1 MPARERRTEIL
12 DAVERL
18 LGQGGLEAV
27 TMREVAAEAGVSLRL
42 VQYYGKSK
50 DELLTAAL
58 ERLADKSVR
67 RWHARSE
74 EQTQG
79 EQTPEG
85 SAPEGSERAGRPKH
99 TPTLARVRAF
109 LDEALPTDEASR
121 TFHRVGV
128 SLELLTITRP
138 STAAEAYRAH
148 LDALADHLAGILRA
162 DARVGADHARRLAS
176 EVMALAHGLGSL
188 LMAGQITQPAAEA
201 LLDDY
206 VDRLR
211 VRLRG

>member
-1 MPARERRTEIL
+1 MPARERREEIL

-18 LGQGGLEAV
+18 LGRGGLEAV

-42 VQYYGKSK
+42 VQYYGRSK

-58 ERLADKSVR
+58 ERLADKSVQ
-67 RWHARSE
+67 RWRARTA
-74 EQTQG
+74 EQDQ
-79 EQTPEG
+79 EQAPSRDERPRNG
-85 SAPEGSERAGRPKH
+85 SV
-99 TPTLARVRAF
+99 LARVRAF
-109 LDEALPTDEASR
+109 LDEALPTDEAGR
-121 TFHRVGV
+121 TLHRVGV

-148 LDALADHLAGILRA
+148 LDALAEHLAGILRA
-162 DARVGADHARRLAS
+162 DPGVDAERARRLAS

-188 LMAGQITQPAAEA
+188 LMAGRITRPAAEA

-211 VRLRG
+211 TTLSESS

>member
-1 MPARERRTEIL
+1 MPETERRAQIL

-18 LGQGGLEAV
+18 LGRGGLEAV

-42 VQYYGKSK
+42 VQYYGRSK

-74 EQTQG
+74 EHARNG
-79 EQTPEG
+79 RPEDG
-85 SAPEGSERAGRPKH
+85 SALP
-99 TPTLARVRAF
+99 RVRAF

-121 TFHRVGV
+121 SFHRVGV

-138 STAAEAYRAH
+138 GAAAEAYRAH
-148 LDALADHLAGILRA
+148 LGALADHLAGILRTDPRIGAA
-162 DARVGADHARRLAS
+162 DAHRLAS
-176 EVMALAHGLGSL
+176 ETMALAHGVGSL
-188 LMAGQITQPAAEA
+188 LMAGQMTQSAAEA
-201 LLDDY
+201 LLDGY
-206 VDRLR
+206 VDRLAA
-211 VRLRG
+211 RLST

>member
-1 MPARERRTEIL
+1 MPERERRAEIL

-18 LGQGGLEAV
+18 LGRGGLEAV

-74 EQTQG
+74 EHMSDGPDGRDGQG
-79 EQTPEG
+79 
-85 SAPEGSERAGRPKH
+85 GRPEDRSA
-99 TPTLARVRAF
+99 LSRVRDF

-121 TFHRVGV
+121 SFHRVGV

-138 STAAEAYRAH
+138 SAAADAYRAH
-148 LDALADHLAGILRA
+148 LDALADHLAGILRT
-162 DARVGADHARRLAS
+162 DARIDADHARRLAS

-188 LMAGQITQPAAEA
+188 LMAGQLTRASAES
-201 LLDDY
+201 LLDGY

-211 VRLRG
+211 DRLSD

>member
-1 MPARERRTEIL
+1 MPARERREEIL

-18 LGQGGLEAV
+18 LGRGGLEAV

-42 VQYYGKSK
+42 VQYYGRSK

-67 RWHARSE
+67 RWRARTA
-74 EQTQG
+74 EQERGQDQ
-79 EQTPEG
+79 EQARDRRPRNG
-85 SAPEGSERAGRPKH
+85 SV
-99 TPTLARVRAF
+99 LARVRAF
-109 LDEALPTDEASR
+109 LDEALPTDEAGR
-121 TFHRVGV
+121 TLHRVGV

-138 STAAEAYRAH
+138 STAAESYRSH

-162 DARVGADHARRLAS
+162 DPGVDTERARRLAS

-188 LMAGQITQPAAEA
+188 LMAGRITRPAAEA

-206 VDRLR
+206 VDRLGTA
-211 VRLRG
+211 LSESP

>member
-1 MPARERRTEIL
+1 MPGRERRAQIL

-18 LGQGGLEAV
+18 LGRGGLEAV

-58 ERLADKSVR
+58 ERLADKSVQ

-74 EQTQG
+74 EHARDGQPKG
-79 EQTPEG
+79 G
-85 SAPEGSERAGRPKH
+85 SALSQ
-99 TPTLARVRAF
+99 VRAF
-109 LDEALPTDEASR
+109 LDEALPTDEAGR
-121 TFHRVGV
+121 TLHRVGV

-138 STAAEAYRAH
+138 STAAESYRAH

-162 DARVGADHARRLAS
+162 DPGVDAERAQRLAS
-176 EVMALAHGLGSL
+176 EIMALAHGLGSL
-188 LMAGQITQPAAEA
+188 LMAGQITQSAAEG

-211 VRLRG
+211 AQLSD

>member
-1 MPARERRTEIL
+1 
-12 DAVERL
+12 
-18 LGQGGLEAV
+18 
-27 TMREVAAEAGVSLRL
+27 MREVAAEAEVSLRL

-67 RWHARSE
+67 RWRARTA
-74 EQTQG
+74 EQDQ
-79 EQTPEG
+79 EQAPSRDERPRNG
-85 SAPEGSERAGRPKH
+85 SV
-99 TPTLARVRAF
+99 LARVSAF
-109 LDEALPTDEASR
+109 LDEALPTDEAGR
-121 TFHRVGV
+121 TLHRVGV

-138 STAAEAYRAH
+138 NTAAESYRAH

-162 DARVGADHARRLAS
+162 DPGGDAERARRLAS

-188 LMAGQITQPAAEA
+188 LMSGQITQSAAEA

-211 VRLRG
+211 TTLSESP

>member
-1 MPARERRTEIL
+1 MPEVERRAQIL

-18 LGQGGLEAV
+18 LGRGGLEAV

-58 ERLADKSVR
+58 ERMADASVR
-67 RWHARSE
+67 RWHARGE
-74 EQTQG
+74 ERSRDSA
-79 EQTPEG
+79 TPEG
-85 SAPEGSERAGRPKH
+85 SVLS
-99 TPTLARVRAF
+99 RVRAF
-109 LDEALPTDEASR
+109 LDEALPTDEAGR
-121 TFHRVGV
+121 AFHRVGV

-138 STAAEAYRAH
+138 SAAAESYRAH
-148 LDALADHLAGILRA
+148 LGALADHLAAILRTDPRI
-162 DARVGADHARRLAS
+162 DAAQARRLAS

-188 LMAGQITQPAAEA
+188 LMAGQLTPSDARA
-201 LLDDY
+201 LLDGY

-211 VRLRG
+211 PRLSD